1 MWISG
6 PTEGLENIFLLLQS
20 TSNPDKR
27 VYARYTGKISFRQ
40 RKEKYSLVIQTK
52 AYVKRIL
59 WAPCRGLVGTET
71 QG

>member
-27 VYARYTGKISFRQ
+27 VYGSGHIVQ
-40 RKEKYSLVIQTK
+40 RTIAWVFVSTDEIRTPALVVRNQSSIDGATPP
-52 AYVKRIL
+52 A
-59 WAPCRGLVGTET
+59 
-71 QG
+71 